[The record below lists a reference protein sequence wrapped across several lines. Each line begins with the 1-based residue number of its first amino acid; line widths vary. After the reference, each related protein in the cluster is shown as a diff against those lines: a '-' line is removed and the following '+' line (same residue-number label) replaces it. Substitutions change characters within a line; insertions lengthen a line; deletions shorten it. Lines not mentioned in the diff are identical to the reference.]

1 MPAAPP
7 YHRPPLRGAR
17 APALAALALL
27 AVIATLASSVPS
39 ALAQSSPARGW
50 PAGMRQQLVGPT
62 VVYLPIDRKAYVLG
76 GRRVSPLAS
85 IPDVAVI
92 SLDSKF
98 TINDPDSPAVQPAPF
113 TLPDSGASSLIA
125 VAAQRAGS
133 FANVYDVWLLA
144 GTGPGDA
151 DTTPKVWLVQDLIRA
166 TGVTPQSV
174 KADPAGL
181 RIASPGRSAVVMPY
195 PADSKDMAAYAMGNW
210 SDVNSKLWRFDSSL
224 SLAEVPVSSG
234 ESPAKRGFACA
245 VQYGSQVLVSGG
257 NNGSNT
263 RLRDLWSFN
272 LVAKTWSQFA
282 NPLLAARDDCQIAI
296 YTTPD
301 KARAY
306 ALIMGYS
313 SSPLLEYV
321 SLASASEKPQAA
333 IIDSTQAK
341 GPESLSA
348 HAMFVH
354 DSHLFLVGGL
364 PTSLLLAIKITPNN
378 DGSLAFAWVPAYTP
392 MASQTQVSSSTA
404 RAVDDVINKLSTPVI
419 AGISVGAVAAAGI
432 IILAGVLIWRRS
444 KAKRAKAADPDA
456 DPVLVAALAGP
467 RAYHYSSAPPTDP
480 NAAAAGGT
488 PVALGPK
495 RPVSFPS
502 VMGGTSDSSTIVT
515 DQVPTDPRMWSTAG
529 VASGPGV
536 GAHPSTMAS
545 ALNLPPMPAHSAAV
559 AVDDHED
566 GVGDDRA
573 PLYLPPVTTDRP
585 GRAPTNWRGSG
596 GGGDVYMLPE
606 ATVARGLGA
615 GGSAEGGGGG
625 NAPRM

>member
-1 MPAAPP
+1 MPAAPAH
-7 YHRPPLRGAR
+7 HRQPLRGTR
-17 APALAALALL
+17 APALVALT
-27 AVIATLASSVPS
+27 VIAVLAILASIAPF
-39 ALAQSSPARGW
+39 AHAQSSSARGW
-50 PAGMRQQLVGPT
+50 PAGMRQQLVGPV

-181 RIASPGRSAVVMPY
+181 RIMSPGRSAVVTPY

-210 SDVNSKLWRFDSSL
+210 SDVNSKMWRFDSSL

-272 LVAKTWSQFA
+272 LVAKTWSQ
-282 NPLLAARDDCQIAI
+282 
-296 YTTPD
+296 T
-301 KARAY
+301 RAY

-313 SSPLLEYV
+313 SSPFLEYI
-321 SLASASEKPQAA
+321 SLASAQEKPQAA
-333 IIDSTQAK
+333 IIDSTQSK

-378 DGSLAFAWVPAYTP
+378 DGSLAFAWVTAYTP

-404 RAVDDVINKLSTPVI
+404 RAVDDMINKLSTPVI

-432 IILAGVLIWRRS
+432 IILAAVLIWRRS
-444 KAKRAKAADPDA
+444 KAKRAKVQDPNP
-456 DPVLVAALAGP
+456 DPALVAALAGP
-467 RAYHYSSAPPTDP
+467 RAYHYSSTPHTDP

-488 PVALGPK
+488 PVVIGPK

-502 VMGGTSDSSTIVT
+502 IVGGTSDSSTIVT
-515 DQVPTDPRMWSTAG
+515 DMVPTDPRMWSTAG
-529 VASGPGV
+529 VASGPGAGV
-536 GAHPSTMAS
+536 HPSTMAS

-559 AVDDHED
+559 AVDDHDD
-566 GVGDDRA
+566 GMGDDRA

-585 GRAPTNWRGSG
+585 GRAPTTWRASG
-596 GGGDVYMLPE
+596 GQGDVYMLPE
-606 ATVARGLGA
+606 ATVARGLG
-615 GGSAEGGGGG
+615 SGGGGEGDGG
-625 NAPRM
+625 NTPRV